1 MYMKGKWIKA
11 LKIVLAVVLVVGLS
25 VVLYRQMEYANGA
38 ADYGEAAELA
48 GVPKSLPSAAPAVT
62 AAPSES
68 PAPEP
73 AAEPDPAL
81 ALLAQVDLAALQEVN
96 DEVRGWICIPDT
108 ELSYPLMLGA
118 DNQYYLNHTWQGNRN
133 GVGAIFLDYRASA
146 DLTDFYTLIYGH
158 RMNNTSMFGSIS
170 QYKNVEYWQAHPSVY
185 IVCEGGV
192 KRYDIFSTFE
202 TDIYSDVYRRSF
214 PTAEDREAF
223 LAWCLEQSAIDT
235 GIVPAADGNI
245 ITLSTCTNNNRDH
258 RWVVLAALADSME
271 TAR

>member
-1 MYMKGKWIKA
+1 MKGKWIKA
-11 LKIVLAVVLVVGLS
+11 LKIVLAAILVVGLA

-38 ADYGEAAELA
+38 ADYDEAAALA

-62 AAPSES
+62 AAPGES

-73 AAEPDPAL
+73 AEEPDPAL

-96 DEVRGWICIPDT
+96 NDVRGWICIPDT
-108 ELSYPLMLGA
+108 ELSYPLMQGT

-146 DLTDFYTLIYGH
+146 DFTDFYTLIYGH
-158 RMNNTSMFGSIS
+158 RMNNTSMFGSIA

-185 IVCEGGV
+185 IICEDGV

-202 TDIYSDVYRRSF
+202 TDVYSDVYRRSLR
-214 PTAEDREAF
+214 TAEDREAF

-235 GIVPAADGNI
+235 GVVPAADRNI
-245 ITLSTCTNNNRDH
+245 ITLSTCTNSNRDH

-271 TAR
+271 IT